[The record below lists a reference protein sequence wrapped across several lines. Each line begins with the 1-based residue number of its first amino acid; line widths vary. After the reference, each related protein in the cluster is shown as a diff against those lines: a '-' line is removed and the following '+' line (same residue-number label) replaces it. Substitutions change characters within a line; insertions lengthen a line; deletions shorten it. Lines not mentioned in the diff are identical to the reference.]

1 MYNDRLY
8 LSPQEILE
16 KEFKIDARGYRPQE
30 VDKFLD
36 MVIRDYTEYS
46 NIIKKLEKIGH
57 IQINSKTQ
65 IITPTQ
71 KGEVIFDIINGSMP
85 DNITTQLEKT
95 LSQVEGA
102 GKVKVLINYSQS
114 GEKILAYDME
124 SNINEK
130 DNGKENNSKSE
141 VVYDG
146 NKMPVILKEYMPK
159 VEGVIIVAQGGN
171 IEGVKKQLIS
181 GTVALL
187 GIDSHKIEVLKMK

>member
-1 MYNDRLY
+1 MDIGKLIQDKKSLAFIICCLFIGVMLI
-8 LSPQEILE
+8 LS
-16 KEFKIDARGYRPQE
+16 G
-30 VDKFLD
+30 
-36 MVIRDYTEYS
+36 S
-46 NIIKKLEKIGH
+46 GS
-57 IQINSKTQ
+57 SKTT
-65 IITPTQ
+65 IKTEKTT
-71 KGEVIFDIINGSMP
+71 

-171 IEGVKKQLIS
+171 IESVKKQLIS

-187 GIDSHKIEVLKMK
+187 RIDSHKIEVLKMK

>member
-1 MYNDRLY
+1 MNLNRL
-8 LSPQEILE
+8 IM
-16 KEFKIDARGYRPQE
+16 
-30 VDKFLD
+30 DKKA
-36 MVIRDYTEYS
+36 VI
-46 NIIKKLEKIGH
+46 IIVCMLGLGVVMLMGGGNSSKTAVKREDVSTVSINRELEKI
-57 IQINSKTQ
+57 
-65 IITPTQ
+65 
-71 KGEVIFDIINGSMP
+71 
-85 DNITTQLEKT
+85 

-102 GKVKVLINYSQS
+102 GKVKVLINYNQS

-130 DNGKENNSKSE
+130 ESGKENNSKSE

-171 IEGVKKQLIS
+171 IENVKNQLIA

-187 GIDSHKIEVLKMK
+187 GIEQHKIEVLKMK

>member
-1 MYNDRLY
+1 MDIGKLIQDKKSLAFIICCLFIGVMLI
-8 LSPQEILE
+8 LS
-16 KEFKIDARGYRPQE
+16 G
-30 VDKFLD
+30 
-36 MVIRDYTEYS
+36 S
-46 NIIKKLEKIGH
+46 GS
-57 IQINSKTQ
+57 SKT
-65 IITPTQ
+65 TVKTE
-71 KGEVIFDIINGSMP
+71 KAT

-124 SNINEK
+124 SNVNEK

-171 IEGVKKQLIS
+171 IESVKKQLIS

>member
-1 MYNDRLY
+1 MDIGKLIQYKKSLVFIVCGLIAGIMLVIGSGNTVKSESRV
-8 LSPQEILE
+8 E
-16 KEFKIDARGYRPQE
+16 K
-30 VDKFLD
+30 
-36 MVIRDYTEYS
+36 T
-46 NIIKKLEKIGH
+46 N
-57 IQINSKTQ
+57 T
-65 IITPTQ
+65 
-71 KGEVIFDIINGSMP
+71 
-85 DNITTQLEKT
+85 DNITNELEKT

-102 GKVKVLINYSQS
+102 GDVKVLINYSQS

-171 IEGVKKQLIS
+171 IESVKKQLIS

-187 GIDSHKIEVLKMK
+187 GIDQHKIEVLKMK

>member
-1 MYNDRLY
+1 MDIGKLIQNKKSLVFIVCGFIVGIM
-8 LSPQEILE
+8 LILGDTGSSNVKVNTE
-16 KEFKIDARGYRPQE
+16 K
-30 VDKFLD
+30 
-36 MVIRDYTEYS
+36 T
-46 NIIKKLEKIGH
+46 
-57 IQINSKTQ
+57 T
-65 IITPTQ
+65 
-71 KGEVIFDIINGSMP
+71 
-85 DNITTQLEKT
+85 DNITVELEKT

-102 GKVKVLINYSQS
+102 GKVKVLISYSQS

-146 NKMPVILKEYMPK
+146 NKMPAILKEYMPK

-171 IEGVKKQLIS
+171 IENVKKQLIA